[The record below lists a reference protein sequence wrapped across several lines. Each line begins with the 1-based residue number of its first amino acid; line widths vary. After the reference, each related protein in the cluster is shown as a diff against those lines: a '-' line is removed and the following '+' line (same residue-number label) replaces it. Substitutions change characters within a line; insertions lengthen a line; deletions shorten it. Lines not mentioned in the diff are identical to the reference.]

1 MSDRSEA
8 PYRLANRSVLFS
20 ALKAFS
26 VPETRAAS
34 LRCFSKA
41 FRNFF
46 LFQFKAALFPGRIPV
61 RSVDHPLDGDIPFEP
76 GRIAVYLDFVP
87 FWIRAVG
94 YLMDHFG
101 RDTHKEAAAFID
113 SMGEL
118 YTYAARVYGQNLSTT
133 RRPRYLARPRF
144 LLIHAA
150 DPHLLCVPSLH
161 VMVVVRAY
169 THFRDILRRMEK
181 ETGQKVPWAESME
194 EELRNGALEITETIL
209 FVKQHSVNCIPAAL
223 YAMTSFDRNLFGPE
237 EAEAFVGDLFAKPGT
252 IPETTGEAIRE
263 HIKSLYRRLLAE
275 GEAASDWT
283 QPILAFLSEQPLS
296 SNRSRNY

>member
-8 PYRLANRSVLFS
+8 PYPLAGRSVARA
-20 ALKAFS
+20 ALLALS
-26 VPETRAAS
+26 IPETRAAS

-46 LFQFKAALFPGRIPV
+46 LLQFRAALSPGKIPI

-76 GRIAVYLDFVP
+76 GRVAVYLDFVP

-94 YLMDHFG
+94 FILEHFG
-101 RDTHKEAAAFID
+101 RDARNEAADFID

-118 YTYAARVYGQNLSTT
+118 YTYAAQVYARNLSTT

-169 THFRDILRRMEK
+169 THFRHILGRLEER
-181 ETGQKVPWAESME
+181 TGKKVPSKEGLE
-194 EELRNGALEITETIL
+194 HELRNGALEITETIL

-223 YAMTSFDRNLFGPE
+223 YAMTCFDRNLFSPE
-237 EAEAFVGDLFAKPGT
+237 EAQSFLSDLFVRPSTISGT
-252 IPETTGEAIRE
+252 TASAIRE
-263 HIKSLYRRLLAE
+263 HIQGLYRRFLAQ
-275 GEAASDWT
+275 GEAAADWKE
-283 QPILAFLSEQPLS
+283 PILAFLSEQPYVS
-296 SNRSRNY
+296 KPGRNS